1 MKYFIKTIYLVLLIA
16 TILSTNFKS
25 FAKDISFKYSQDD
38 ISNYFSGIVSL
49 SQNDPTGSFNYL
61 SKIQSLKKK
70 HSNYSTQ
77 FIRSL
82 VLLEKFDEAF
92 AFSKEIWSEDEFFF
106 EADLLLGLQ
115 SYLKQDY
122 KNAKKYFKRLNQISR
137 NNVLFGDFFGNIL
150 LSWTAATENNQE
162 ASFEFL
168 DEVPKRFKNLKLI
181 QNSFLHC
188 YFDIPKTEITFE
200 KIIKKRDYSFIR
212 YNFFLANYLI
222 SKKENLAAEIL
233 IRDVK
238 NSNDSNLLIKQT
250 LDFIERGK
258 NKKITNFFDCKK
270 PEDSIAEIF
279 YVLANMYST
288 QQDFLMSNFYLKISL
303 LLNSNFI
310 PNKILLAENYFYQKK
325 FENSK
330 KVYKSI
336 KRIGPVYSWFAS
348 RSIAIILAASGNK
361 KDSISYLEKQFSK
374 LSNLNFE
381 HYYELAN
388 FYKDNEYYEESI
400 KYYSLALENIKQGHR
415 LIPKI
420 LDRRGT
426 SYERNGNWEKA
437 ENDLLKSLKLL
448 PDQPYVLNYLAYS
461 WIEKKINIDEA
472 LEMLKEAARLKEN
485 DGYIIDSLGWAYYA
499 RKNYIEA
506 EKFLQKA
513 VELKPLDPII
523 NDHYADSLWMLKKN
537 IQASYVWR
545 RVLTL
550 DNTEQETK
558 EKIKK
563 KLIFGITNNL

>member
-1 MKYFIKTIYLVLLIA
+1 MIKKIFLFLFLTS
-16 TILSTNFKS
+16 ILFNDLS
-25 FAKDISFKYSQDD
+25 FAKDRKIQYTSED
-38 ISNYFSGIVSL
+38 ISDYFYGIVSASKNETDTAYQHL
-49 SQNDPTGSFNYL
+49 N
-61 SKIQSLKKK
+61 KIQFIKDS
-70 HSNYSTQ
+70 HSNFNVK
-77 FIRSL
+77 FIHTL
-82 VLLEKFDEAF
+82 ILLEKYKQAF
-92 AFSKEIWSEDEFFF
+92 NFAKSVWSEDNYILEV
-106 EADLLLGLQ
+106 DLLIGLDFFI
-115 SYLKQDY
+115 K
-122 KNAKKYFKRLNQISR
+122 KNYSKAEKHFKRLNDLQEY
-137 NNVLFGDFFGNIL
+137 NLFFDDFLGNVLIG
-150 LSWTAATENNQE
+150 WTRASQNKQQE
-162 ASFEFL
+162 SFEIL
-168 DEVPKRFKNLKLI
+168 NKIPERYYNLKQI
-181 QNSFLHC
+181 QNSFLQC
-188 YFDIPKTEITFE
+188 YFDTNETQNSFAKLVEDE
-200 KIIKKRDYSFIR
+200 DYSFSR

-537 IQASYVWR
+537 IQATYVWR